1 MKKRNPL
8 FHYSLVISLVIFL
21 VVFFQI
27 NIPFAERT
35 TKAEYEMFT
44 PGRLVYAVQDWSEVS
59 EDSETIETTFKVN
72 CPSAQVTEY
81 YWGTQFVFNE
91 GSIGW
96 FGMTSSCMGLGGNGF
111 VFTICDGITA
121 EAGIDG
127 YLSKSIEP
135 GNGLS
140 CVLPYKWKN
149 GVEYTFTLSSF
160 SPKEESETISWDLN
174 VVEKL
179 TGNTIFVGSIET
191 KSNWSTFYKWSTQF
205 VEYFG
210 PILDCETM
218 PRGSIYF
225 SPVKINESQILPVKE
240 IWKTGSCDSKT
251 EINQSNPEV
260 LYIKT
265 GSKY

>member
-1 MKKRNPL
+1 MRKNHPL
-8 FHYSLVISLVIFL
+8 FHYSLIIIVVAFLQIS
-21 VVFFQI
+21 
-27 NIPFAERT
+27 IPFAKKT
-35 TKAEYEMFT
+35 TNAEYEMFT
-44 PGRLVYAVQDWSEVS
+44 PGRLVYVIQDWSKVSGNSEV
-59 EDSETIETTFKVN
+59 IGTTMKVN

-91 GSIGW
+91 GNIGW

-111 VFTICDGITA
+111 VFTICDGISA
-121 EAGIDG
+121 EPGIDG

-149 GVEYTFTLSSF
+149 GVEYSFILSRCPSKVN
-160 SPKEESETISWDLN
+160 SDTISWDLN
-174 VVEKL
+174 VTEKL
-179 TGNTIFVGSIET
+179 TNDTIFVGCIET
-191 KSNWSTFYKWSTQF
+191 KSNWATFYKWSTQF

-225 SPVKINESQILPVKE
+225 GPVKVNNSEILPNKN
-240 IWKTGSCDSKT
+240 IWKTSSCDSKT
-251 EINQSNPEV
+251 EIDQSNSEK